1 MMLKK
6 DNLQI
11 KKFGPPTL
19 LRDLIGSVRNGMP
32 VIIEDVEEAI
42 DPALDPILLHSE
54 FIADGGV
61 KQIKLGDSII
71 DFDDLFNLY
80 MTTKMPNPHY
90 APEVCIKVT
99 LINFTVTQE
108 GLEEQ
113 LLADVVVKER
123 PDVEKKR
130 DDIIVSMDQDNKALK
145 AIENNIL
152 KLLNES
158 ELEQILDEDTLIDV
172 LENAK
177 VTSTEI
183 NARIAD
189 ATIVEAEIKETREKY
204 VPVAV
209 RGSIIYFVIA
219 DMANIN
225 DMY

>member
-1 MMLKK
+1 MLKK

-54 FIADGGV
+54 FVADGGV
-61 KQIKLGDSII
+61 KQIKLGDSVI

-90 APEVCIKVT
+90 APEICIKVT

-113 LLADVVVKER
+113 LLADVVVK
-123 PDVEKKR
+123 
-130 DDIIVSMDQDNKALK
+130 
-145 AIENNIL
+145 
-152 KLLNES
+152 
-158 ELEQILDEDTLIDV
+158 
-172 LENAK
+172 
-177 VTSTEI
+177 
-183 NARIAD
+183 
-189 ATIVEAEIKETREKY
+189 
-204 VPVAV
+204 
-209 RGSIIYFVIA
+209 
-219 DMANIN
+219 
-225 DMY
+225 